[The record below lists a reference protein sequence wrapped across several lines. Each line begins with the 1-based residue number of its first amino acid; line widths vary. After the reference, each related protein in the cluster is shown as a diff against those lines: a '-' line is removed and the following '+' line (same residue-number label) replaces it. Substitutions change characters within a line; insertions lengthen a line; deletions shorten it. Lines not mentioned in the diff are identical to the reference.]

1 MEFGGIR
8 NTKGQIPNSQFLFN
22 LQPSTFRL
30 TPSTF
35 YLPSPPWHT
44 FRSSTEKNRGMVKT
58 LSSLL
63 VMAVLFTSCVSTK
76 RYQAA
81 LDREQQLMAKNSQLG
96 ESISSLNAR
105 INNMETENARLV
117 KQIDDA
123 MNQAAQA
130 SGRANMTQKQ
140 LEEEQQR
147 LWEMRRLLDQQR
159 QSVENLRKKMADAL
173 TGFNSNELTVFV
185 KNGKVY
191 VSLQENLLFP
201 SGSAVVNPKGKE
213 ALGVLADVLNL
224 NPDINVMIEGHTDS
238 VPIKG
243 RYEDNWALS
252 TARATAIV
260 RILTDTYRVDPVRVT
275 ASGRSKYEP
284 LDSNETP
291 EGRQRNRRT
300 EIILA
305 PKLDELMRLLETP
318 VQQQPG
324 T

>member
-1 MEFGGIR
+1 MS
-8 NTKGQIPNSQFLFN
+8 K
-22 LQPSTFRL
+22 TFSFIFVL
-30 TPSTF
+30 
-35 YLPSPPWHT
+35 
-44 FRSSTEKNRGMVKT
+44 
-58 LSSLL
+58 
-63 VMAVLFTSCVSTK
+63 AVLFSSCVSTK
-76 RYQAA
+76 KYQAA

-96 ESISSLNAR
+96 ESINSLNSR
-105 INNMETENARLV
+105 INNLETENAKLV

-173 TGFNSNELTVFV
+173 VGFNSNELTVFT

-238 VPIKG
+238 VPMKG

-252 TARATAIV
+252 VARATAIV
-260 RILTDTYRVDPVRVT
+260 RILTDTYKVDPTRVT

-284 LDSNETP
+284 LETNETP

-318 VQQQPG
+318 AQQSG